1 MLVREM
7 KKTLGDTKKTFQSNA
22 VRFIGY
28 QIAYAT
34 WGLLLQVLLLT
45 ATLTLIYVILV
56 FGERY
61 NLPPPYD
68 AFKQIAYDGKAF
80 TKCIIPFIASAF

>member
-1 MLVREM
+1 M
-7 KKTLGDTKKTFQSNA
+7 
-22 VRFIGY
+22 RFIGY

-68 AFKQIAYDGKAF
+68 AFKQIAYDGEVF
-80 TKCIIPFIASAF
+80 TKCTIPFTASAF